1 MVPFEFSF
9 LEKLNEVQ
17 ARLRKEINFK
27 AADFEE
33 LVKLDMDELDRT
45 VCPAIV
51 LATSRACG
59 DHGRKSVALAGI
71 VQLVFMA
78 NQVHSLMRD
87 DNDIS
92 EELRQFPVLVG
103 DLLYGKFFLELCREN
118 LLPFLDTLAQ
128 VIGTMSEGGI
138 SRWLSRDKKLKADE
152 CLVIIKQESAMLTA
166 KAAHLSAELAGVSL
180 PLQDKLQ
187 AFGWELGLAW
197 GAWKEGLGNAV
208 VQSILQKANNILVE
222 MTPSSQLK
230 SQPLQEVY
238 HYIAGKLNADYSPQE
253 AGS

>member
-1 MVPFEFSF
+1 MVPSEFSF

-17 ARLRKEINFK
+17 ARLRQEIRIK

-33 LVKLDMDELDRT
+33 LIKLDLNELDRT

-51 LATSRACG
+51 LATGRACG
-59 DHGRKSVALAGI
+59 DNGRKSVALAAI
-71 VQLVFMA
+71 VQLIFMA
-78 NQVHSLMRD
+78 NQVHSLMKD

-118 LLPFLDTLAQ
+118 LLSFLEPLAQ

-138 SRWLSRDKKLKADE
+138 SRWLSRDQKLKTDE
-152 CLVIIKQESAMLTA
+152 WLQIIKQESASLTA

-187 AFGWELGLAW
+187 AFGLELGLAW
-197 GAWKEGLGNAV
+197 GAWKEGLENNV
-208 VQSILQKANNILVE
+208 VQSILQKANDILSE
-222 MTPSSQLK
+222 IKSSSQLK
-230 SQPLQEVY
+230 LQPLHEVY
-238 HYIAGKLNADYSPQE
+238 QYLAGQLSVDYNSQE
-253 AGS
+253 SGS

>member
-1 MVPFEFSF
+1 MVPLEFSF

-17 ARLRKEINFK
+17 AHLRQEINCK

-78 NQVHSLMRD
+78 NQVHSLMKD
-87 DNDIS
+87 DNDIP

-128 VIGTMSEGGI
+128 CIGTMSEGGI
-138 SRWLSRDKKLKADE
+138 SRWLARGKQLKTDE
-152 CLVIIKQESAMLTA
+152 WLEIIKQESAMITS

-187 AFGWELGLAW
+187 AFGFELGLAW
-197 GAWKEGLGNAV
+197 GAWKEGLGNTV
-208 VQSILQKANNILVE
+208 VQSILQQANNILGE
-222 MTPSSQLK
+222 ITPSSSLK
-230 SQPLQEVY
+230 VQPLLEVY
-238 HYIAGKLNADYSPQE
+238 HYIAGKLNTDYHPQQ

>member
-1 MVPFEFSF
+1 MVPLEFSF

-17 ARLRKEINFK
+17 ARLRQEINFK
-27 AADFEE
+27 AANFEE
-33 LVKLDMDELDRT
+33 LVKLDMDELDRI

-51 LATSRACG
+51 LAISRACG

-87 DNDIS
+87 DQDIS

-138 SRWLSRDKKLKADE
+138 ARWLSRGKKLKAEE
-152 CLVIIKQESAMLTA
+152 CLAIIKQESAELTA

-180 PLQDKLQ
+180 QLQDRLQ

-197 GAWKEGLGNAV
+197 GAWKEGLGNTV
-208 VQSILQKANNILVE
+208 VQSILQKANTILVE
-222 MTPSSQLK
+222 IIPSSQIK

-238 HYIAGKLNADYSPQE
+238 QYIASKLNTDYNPQE
-253 AGS
+253 VGS

>member
-1 MVPFEFSF
+1 MVPLEFSF
-9 LEKLNEVQ
+9 FEKLNEVQ
-17 ARLRKEINFK
+17 AHLRQEITFK

-45 VCPAIV
+45 ICPAIV
-51 LATSRACG
+51 LATSEACG

-71 VQLVFMA
+71 IQLIFMA
-78 NQVHSLMRD
+78 NRVHSLMKD

-128 VIGTMSEGGI
+128 VMGTMSEGGI
-138 SRWLSRDKKLKADE
+138 SRWLTRGEKLKTDE
-152 CLVIIKQESAMLTA
+152 WLVIIKQESAMLTA

-197 GAWKEGLGNAV
+197 GAWKEGLGSEV
-208 VQSILQKANNILVE
+208 VQPILQKANNILTE
-222 MTPSSQLK
+222 IIPSPQLK
-230 SQPLQEVY
+230 LQPLQEVY
-238 HYIAGKLNADYSPQE
+238 HYIAEKLNTVYNPLG

>member
-1 MVPFEFSF
+1 MVPLEFSF
-9 LEKLNEVQ
+9 FEKLNEVQ
-17 ARLRKEINFK
+17 AHLRQEINCRV
-27 AADFEE
+27 ADFEE

-51 LATSRACG
+51 LATSGACG
-59 DHGRKSVALAGI
+59 DYGRKSVALAGI
-71 VQLVFMA
+71 VQLIFMS
-78 NQVHSLMRD
+78 NQVHSLMTD
-87 DNDIS
+87 DSDIS

-118 LLPFLDTLAQ
+118 LLPFLDTLAR

-138 SRWLSRDKKLKADE
+138 SRWLSRGKKLKTDE
-152 CLVIIKQESAMLTA
+152 WLMIIKQESAMLTA

-197 GAWKEGLGNAV
+197 GAWKEGLGSDV
-208 VQSILQKANNILVE
+208 VQPILQKANNILIE
-222 MTPSSQLK
+222 ITPSPQLK

-238 HYIAGKLNADYSPQE
+238 HYIAEKLNTEYNPQE
-253 AGS
+253 TGS